1 MSNDIQIFN
10 SAEFGSVRAIMIDDE
25 PWFVAKDVCK
35 ALDLDD
41 TSKALSRIREKDR
54 KPLKAANTNLSNVGD
69 YDDLNGSNGGRSP
82 ILVSES
88 GLYDLVLGSRK
99 QEALQFKYWIIDEVL
114 PSIRKTGSYTV
125 PSATPKNEML
135 EHLQCL
141 NYVLDTWGIDKDEK
155 VLAMSKFYKRETGV
169 TLIEYVPAKEDEQC
183 DHYEGV
189 TEIAKKL
196 SDVLGAKVSRNSMNP
211 VLVSLGLQVATG
223 NSHCRFDLTPKGK
236 ELGGRKEY
244 VDPEHTATSVANIKW
259 MPGKLI
265 PYLVEVFEKS
275 PLIFSVK

>member
-1 MSNDIQIFN
+1 MSNDIQIFEKP
-10 SAEFGSVRAIMIDDE
+10 EFGTVRTTMIDND
-25 PWFVAKDVCK
+25 PYFCLADVCH
-35 ALDLDD
+35 AL
-41 TSKALSRIREKDR
+41 E
-54 KPLKAANTNLSNVGD
+54 LSNPSAVADQVKEEFETPNLKLGVFETTT
-69 YDDLNGSNGGRSP
+69 GAK
-82 ILVSES
+82 E
-88 GLYDLVLGSRK
+88 LVLVTEQQLYYVLMRSRSVNAK
-99 QEALQFKYWIIDEVL
+99 PFRQWLYNEVI
-114 PSIRKTGSYTV
+114 PTIRKTGSYSTAPTVEQTV
-125 PSATPKNEML
+125 PPML

-141 NYVLDTWGIDKDEK
+141 NYILDTWGIDKDEK
-155 VLAMSKFYKRETGV
+155 VLAMGKFYKRETGV
-169 TLIEYVPAKEDEQC
+169 TLIEYVEAKEDEQC

-196 SDVLGAKVSRNSMNP
+196 TEVLGTKVSRNSMNP

-244 VDPEHTATSVANIKW
+244 VDPEHMVTSVANIKW

>member
-1 MSNDIQIFN
+1 
-10 SAEFGSVRAIMIDDE
+10 
-25 PWFVAKDVCK
+25 
-35 ALDLDD
+35 
-41 TSKALSRIREKDR
+41 
-54 KPLKAANTNLSNVGD
+54 
-69 YDDLNGSNGGRSP
+69 
-82 ILVSES
+82 
-88 GLYDLVLGSRK
+88 
-99 QEALQFKYWIIDEVL
+99 
-114 PSIRKTGSYTV
+114 
-125 PSATPKNEML
+125 ML

-141 NYVLDTWGIDKDEK
+141 NYILDTWGIDKDEK
-155 VLAMSKFYKRETGV
+155 VLAMGKFYKRETGV
-169 TLIEYVPAKEDEQC
+169 TLIEYVEAKEDEQC

-196 SDVLGAKVSRNSMNP
+196 TEVLGTKVSRNSMNP

-244 VDPEHTATSVANIKW
+244 VDPEHMATSVANIKW